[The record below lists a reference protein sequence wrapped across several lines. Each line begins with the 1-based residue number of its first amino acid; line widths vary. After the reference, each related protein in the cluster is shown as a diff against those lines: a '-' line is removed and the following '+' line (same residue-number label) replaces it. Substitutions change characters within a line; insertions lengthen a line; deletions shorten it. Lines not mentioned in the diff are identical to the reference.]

1 MELENLSQFEEES
14 EDFGSLMQDDKT
26 DHDDL
31 DQIIDHEEID

>member
-1 MELENLSQFEEES
+1 MELEKISQFEEES